1 MNADKRRLDGI
12 TEKIIGCAYQV
23 ANFPGAGFLEK
34 VYENALAIELRK
46 AKLEF
51 EQQKPIRILYDG
63 KNVGDYFVDLLVES
77 GVVVELK
84 AKKTLEE
91 IHMAQ
96 CLNYLKGTQLKVCL
110 LMNFGP
116 PRIQIKRIVNNF

>member
-23 ANFPGAGFLEK
+23 ANVLGAGFLGK
-34 VYENALAIELRK
+34 VYENALAVELSK
-46 AKLEF
+46 AELEF
-51 EQQKPIRILYDG
+51 AQQKPFRILYDG
-63 KNVGDYFVDLLVES
+63 KTVGEYVVDLLVENAI
-77 GVVVELK
+77 VIELK
-84 AKKTLEE
+84 AIRTLDE

-96 CLNYLKGTQLKVCL
+96 CLNSIKATNLKVCL
-110 LMNFGP
+110 LLNFGR